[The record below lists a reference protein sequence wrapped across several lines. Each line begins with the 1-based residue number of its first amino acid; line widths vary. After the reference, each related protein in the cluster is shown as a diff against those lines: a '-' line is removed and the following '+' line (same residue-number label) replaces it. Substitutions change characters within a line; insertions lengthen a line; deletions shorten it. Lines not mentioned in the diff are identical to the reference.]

1 MMESLLERLKP
12 FIKQNLDSTKDIY
25 PHSYKSF
32 IEELSTKYAVTELT
46 FGTLTSLTSYTDGK
60 YGHTILD
67 LYKMFEE

>member
-1 MMESLLERLKP
+1 MKSLLERLKP
-12 FIKQNLDSTKDIY
+12 FIKENLESTKDIY

-32 IEELSTKYAVTELT
+32 IEELSNSYAVTEVK

-60 YGHTILD
+60 YSYTILD

>member
-1 MMESLLERLKP
+1 MKNLLERLKP
-12 FIKQNLDSTKDIY
+12 YIRENLESTKDIY

-32 IEELSTKYAVTELT
+32 VEELSNSYAVTEVK

-60 YGHTILD
+60 YSYTILD